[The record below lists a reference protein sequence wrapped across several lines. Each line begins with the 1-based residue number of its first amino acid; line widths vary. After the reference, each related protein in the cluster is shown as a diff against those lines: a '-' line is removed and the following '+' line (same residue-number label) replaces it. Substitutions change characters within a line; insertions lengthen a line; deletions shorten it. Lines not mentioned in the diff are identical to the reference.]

1 MKRSSR
7 LQHRYD
13 RLLFLVEQT
22 LTPVTQLKD
31 GKWEMNGP
39 SAILV
44 TKFSATNCRP
54 WEDGAEHICA
64 VARTNSDIVKF
75 GPQDHEYDKV
85 RETLSGLARRALTI
99 RHRTEDSE
107 TKCT

>member
-1 MKRSSR
+1 MKRSNR
-7 LQHRYD
+7 PQHRYD
-13 RLLFLVEQT
+13 RLLFFAEHT
-22 LTPVTQLKD
+22 LTPAIQLED
-31 GKWEMNGP
+31 GKWEMRGS

-64 VARTNSDIVKF
+64 VARTHSNMVKF

-85 RETLSGLARRALTI
+85 REKLSGLARRALMI
-99 RHRTEDSE
+99 RRRIQALQ
-107 TKCT
+107 TKCA